1 VAAPRQTARIRTT
14 ILHILCFTTSKGLV
28 GAHIS
33 CVSCCRE
40 QVGVELEKDGSIKV
54 DGQNQTTVPSIYAI
68 GDVCTKLP
76 LTPVARMEGTY
87 LARRLFGYVY
97 PTKNIIS

>member
-1 VAAPRQTARIRTT
+1 MELEKDGSIKVDQTRILEVLYITKQT
-14 ILHILCFTTSKGLV
+14 GYV

-33 CVSCCRE
+33 YVSCCCE

-87 LARRLFGYVY
+87 LARRLFG
-97 PTKNIIS
+97 

>member
-1 VAAPRQTARIRTT
+1 MQSDHAPPAS
-14 ILHILCFTTSKGLV
+14 CVTSKPGFVSLLL
-28 GAHIS
+28 IS
-33 CVSCCRE
+33 MSTHQTCFLFE

-87 LARRLFGYVY
+87 LARRLFGYAAGCV
-97 PTKNIIS
+97 PPPH

>member
-1 VAAPRQTARIRTT
+1 M
-14 ILHILCFTTSKGLV
+14 
-28 GAHIS
+28 
-33 CVSCCRE
+33 
-40 QVGVELEKDGSIKV
+40 QVGVDLEDDGSIKV

-87 LARRLFGYVY
+87 LARRLFGYDLLVY
-97 PTKNIIS
+97 VNALYVPIVGVNSLHMRPETQAMSTDWSRFHNQATHCV

>member
-1 VAAPRQTARIRTT
+1 MEKDGSIKVDQTRI
-14 ILHILCFTTSKGLV
+14 LKVLYFTKQTGYV

-33 CVSCCRE
+33 CVSCCCE

-87 LARRLFGYVY
+87 LARRLFG
-97 PTKNIIS
+97 

>member
-1 VAAPRQTARIRTT
+1 M
-14 ILHILCFTTSKGLV
+14 
-28 GAHIS
+28 
-33 CVSCCRE
+33 
-40 QVGVELEKDGSIKV
+40 GVELEDDGSIKV

-87 LARRLFGYVY
+87 LARRLFG
-97 PTKNIIS
+97 